1 VEYSLDD
8 ADRGILTALQRDSK
22 ATNAEIAQQVGLSA
36 AAVHARVK
44 RLQDDGVIDHY
55 TAIVNRERIGFDML
69 CFVQVSLR
77 AHDRETTRCFSE
89 AIKEMPQVLECYQLI
104 GDIDYL
110 LKVVFRS
117 KDDLRRFL
125 MEGLTSIEGVTH
137 IKTSLALTEVKST
150 TILPLDGGE

>member
-1 VEYSLDD
+1 VEYSLDE

-69 CFVQVSLR
+69 CFVQVTLR
-77 AHDRETTRCFSE
+77 SHDFETTRCFSD
-89 AIKEMPQVLECYQLI
+89 AIKQLPQVLECFQLI

-117 KDDLRRFL
+117 KDDLRRRSV
-125 MEGLTSIEGVTH
+125 ETLTSIDGVTH
-137 IKTSLALTEVKST
+137 IKTSLALTEIKST
-150 TILPLDGGE
+150 TILPLDNGE